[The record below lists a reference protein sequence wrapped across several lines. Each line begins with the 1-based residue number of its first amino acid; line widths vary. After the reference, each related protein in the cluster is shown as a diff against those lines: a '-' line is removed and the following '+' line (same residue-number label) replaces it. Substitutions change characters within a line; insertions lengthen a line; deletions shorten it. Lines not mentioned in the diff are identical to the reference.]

1 MKACGR
7 PSFARAMIEVIDF
20 EELKNTIIVATSFL
34 SREDIT
40 IDIVTIEYEWA
51 PPRWGGCK
59 IFCHVDSMCLKKAT
73 HEHVNAKKI
82 QNRDG
87 FQQVNRRLSYGLIIG
102 NHHQSKLTRG
112 KGVVVGKVQSKR
124 EYKEKNKQVV
134 DTAGMSKHV
143 VDVAITS
150 KQIREKDGTSKNQV
164 KVGRIKR
171 YAENMSSG

>member
-1 MKACGR
+1 MK
-7 PSFARAMIEVIDF
+7 
-20 EELKNTIIVATSFL
+20 
-34 SREDIT
+34 
-40 IDIVTIEYEWA
+40 
-51 PPRWGGCK
+51 
-59 IFCHVDSMCLKKAT
+59 
-73 HEHVNAKKI
+73 HVNAKKI